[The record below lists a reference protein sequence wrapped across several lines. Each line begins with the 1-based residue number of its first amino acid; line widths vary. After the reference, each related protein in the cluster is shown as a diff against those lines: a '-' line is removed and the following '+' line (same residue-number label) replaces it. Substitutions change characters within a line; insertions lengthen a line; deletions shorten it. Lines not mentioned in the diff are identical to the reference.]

1 MARALGLNVSQDS
14 RLLAEVA
21 RNMSTSDHLDSHG
34 GDLFCD
40 SSGCSSIERA
50 PPFRSGK
57 STRFSLPAPRCHAL
71 DPSIWQERGGPRS

>member
-50 PPFRSGK
+50 PPSALARA
-57 STRFSLPAPRCHAL
+57 PAFLCQRL
-71 DPSIWQERGGPRS
+71 DATP